1 MCTAC
6 ARGVTEDD
14 ISPDSKVGAGLDVDK
29 ACEEQKEHTQK
40 ITCIYC
46 ITICKTRIQR
56 GNLKPLNPD
65 RLIVLSRL
73 LNTDKKSPRHPSR
86 STAPALHCVKAWGE
100 ERREAEKLNAKLL
113 GLWEGIS
120 P

>member
-1 MCTAC
+1 MCTVCAC
-6 ARGVTEDD
+6 GVTEDH
-14 ISPDSKVGAGLDVDK
+14 IGPDSKVGAGLDVNE
-29 ACEEQKEHTQK
+29 ACEEQKEHTSK

-56 GNLKPLNPD
+56 GKLKPLNPD

-86 STAPALHCVKAWGE
+86 SIAPASHCVKARGGE
-100 ERREAEKLNAKLL
+100 RTEKAE
-113 GLWEGIS
+113 GLKN
-120 P
+120 